1 MISTTGDVSRFFL
14 ALLGGRLLHA
24 AQLAEMKTTVRA
36 AELDPVWPGAR
47 YGLGLME
54 IPLSCGG
61 VYYSHAGDLAGYT
74 TRDGVSAD
82 GRRVV
87 VVEATG
93 DGAPD
98 LSTDKA
104 QNRLIDQELCADGKK

>member
-1 MISTTGDVSRFFL
+1 
-14 ALLGGRLLHA
+14 
-24 AQLAEMKTTVRA
+24 
-36 AELDPVWPGAR
+36 
-47 YGLGLME
+47 
-54 IPLSCGG
+54 
-61 VYYSHAGDLAGYT
+61 
-74 TRDGVSAD
+74 VSAD

-104 QNRLIDQELCADGKK
+104 QNKLIDQELCADGKK